1 VTDVSYSTEA
11 ILIVNQEWRQSV
23 VSNMMGVTGTYWLW
37 GFVRFEEVKWDFT
50 ILTTQKATSK
60 I

>member
-50 ILTTQKATSK
+50 ILSTQK
-60 I
+60 